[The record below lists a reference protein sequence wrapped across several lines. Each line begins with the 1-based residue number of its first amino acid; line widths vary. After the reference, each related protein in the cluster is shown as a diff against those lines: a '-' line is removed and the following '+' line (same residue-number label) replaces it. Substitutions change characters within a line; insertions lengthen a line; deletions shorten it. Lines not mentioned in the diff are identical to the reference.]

1 MLPPVCASCSGE
13 TPSSF
18 GILTAIR
25 PPGWHSSSSASR
37 YRPHRTARWRGD
49 SLLPCSADKGR
60 KEKHETNET
69 TITEDTATAP
79 LIISLKREISFSE
92 LLWVPL
98 HHWPISRTKSFF
110 FLKGGVRFLFLCP
123 PLSAVCIQ
131 VTGLHQSAI
140 SQVAHAVAH
149 AVANVGSIRKH

>member
-49 SLLPCSADKGR
+49 SLLPCSVDKGR

-110 FLKGGVRFLFLCP
+110 LFKRRCQVLISVSSNQCSLYPGNRPASISYKSGSSCGGSCG
-123 PLSAVCIQ
+123 C
-131 VTGLHQSAI
+131 
-140 SQVAHAVAH
+140 
-149 AVANVGSIRKH
+149 